1 MPNAERRLRRIT
13 RHPSLHTPM
22 KKLLPLLVL
31 LAAVSARA
39 AGIGA
44 FVGKMDT
51 DTLGK
56 SLVYGAQLD
65 FDFVPSLSLLVRG
78 GYANDFDDYA
88 FVGSSGTLVADDLAI
103 VPVEAGLLLRPPMV
117 FDCLGIYGGGG
128 VGWYGIPGFDVRGG
142 DKTVAETDDVWDL
155 VGWWV
160 AAGVEVGTESFR
172 VFGEVKYQ
180 SAEEKD
186 LELEFKDR
194 SDMGSLRSDM
204 DLAGVT
210 FLAGVRVAW

>member
-1 MPNAERRLRRIT
+1 
-13 RHPSLHTPM
+13 M
-22 KKLLPLLVL
+22 KRALLLLALLVL
-31 LAAVSARA
+31 LAAVAARA

-44 FVGKMDT
+44 YVGKMDT
-51 DTLGK
+51 KALDE

-65 FDFVPSLSLLVRG
+65 FDFIPCVSLLLRG

-103 VPVEAGLLLRPPMV
+103 VPVEAGLLLRPPML
-117 FDCLGIYGGGG
+117 FGFLGVYAGGG
-128 VGWYGIPGFDVRGG
+128 VGWYGIPGFDVKSGG
-142 DKTVAETDDVWDL
+142 RTVAETDDITDL
-155 VGWWV
+155 VGWWA
-160 AAGVEVGTESFR
+160 AAGVEIGVPSFR

-194 SDMGSLRSDM
+194 SDIGNLRADM

-210 FLAGVRVAW
+210 FLVGVRVAW